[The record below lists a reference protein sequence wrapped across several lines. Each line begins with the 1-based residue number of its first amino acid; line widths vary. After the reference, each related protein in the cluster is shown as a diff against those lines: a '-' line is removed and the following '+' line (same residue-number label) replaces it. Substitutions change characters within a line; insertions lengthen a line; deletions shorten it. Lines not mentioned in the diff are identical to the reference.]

1 MMEGVNTATWK
12 TLRETLGMTAQQVSD
27 ELGVNLRTAQRWE
40 GRNDPPAFAAEWI
53 EGIWREYGRRID
65 AMVEDARQQDGPVK
79 LRRYRTSEQAR
90 AAGEALPVEMHAAL
104 VGLALEALRG
114 EGIDAAVD
122 WY

>member
-1 MMEGVNTATWK
+1 MMEDVNSATWK
-12 TLRETLGMTAQQVSD
+12 TLRETLGMTAQQIAD
-27 ELGVNLRTAQRWE
+27 ALGVNLRTAQRWE

-65 AMVEDARQQDGPVK
+65 VIVEGARQQDGPVI
-79 LRRYRTSEQAR
+79 LRRYRTSAQAQ

-114 EGIDAAVD
+114 EGIDATVD
-122 WY
+122 WR